1 MIDLK
6 DLRADPEKYHRGA
19 ADKNSDVDI
28 DQLLSLDEAVRALQ
42 TRQQQLAAEKNAI
55 GKEIGQLAAQ
65 LKKADA
71 NTRAELQ
78 ARMQTLQARP
88 HEIKTR
94 EADINQQLATLE
106 AQRDDLWLLVPQPA
120 DEDVPVGKSAD
131 DNVELRRWHPAP
143 GSSDGGDHAFYPC
156 QPFAAQR
163 GFEPKS
169 HLELIESLNLV
180 DFDRGVKI
188 AGSRSYVLVGDGM
201 RLHQAVLRYAFD
213 LMTVTHGFT
222 PLSASCLVRH
232 QTLVGTGFFPHGRE
246 QVYDVA
252 NPTTAPGSGQGLA
265 LTGTGEVG
273 LMAYHMDEIL
283 AAEELPKT
291 YTTVSTCFRR
301 EAGSAGKDTA
311 GLYRIHQFDKVEQVV
326 ICEADE
332 KVSRDWHQ
340 KMIGYVEELLQNL
353 GLPYRLLQCCTGDL
367 GPKNADMIDLECWMP
382 SRADGKTANPDGE
395 KDSSGGW
402 GETHSASRL
411 YDYQTRRLNLR
422 YRDPDDPK
430 GKATKFCHSLNN
442 TVAASPRLL
451 IPILELYQNADGTI
465 TIPAVLR
472 PYMNGQRKIGD

>member
-6 DLRADPEKYHRGA
+6 DLRVNPDKYRQGA
-19 ADKNSDVDI
+19 ANKNSHVDI
-28 DQLLSLDEAVRALQ
+28 DALLSLDEKVRGLQ
-42 TRQQQLAAEKNAI
+42 TDQQKLAAEKNAI
-55 GKEIGQLAAQ
+55 GKEIGQVAGQ
-65 LKKADA
+65 LKKADGDQKQSLQQ
-71 NTRAELQ
+71 RMAELQ
-78 ARMQTLQARP
+78 ARPNQ
-88 HEIKTR
+88 IKEQ
-94 EADINQQLATLE
+94 EAQIAEQVGTLE
-106 AQRDDLWLLVPQPA
+106 AERDDLWLLIPQPA
-120 DEDVPVGKSAD
+120 DDDVPVGKSAD
-131 DNVELRRWHPAP
+131 DNVELRRWSPTSKN
-143 GSSDGGDHAFYPC
+143 GVAFDPT
-156 QPFAAQR
+156 QPFPAQR

-169 HLELIESLNLV
+169 HVDLIDHLGLV

-252 NPTTAPGSGQGLA
+252 NPTAEGGLA

-283 AAEELPKT
+283 TAEQLPKT

-382 SRADGKTANPDGE
+382 SRADGKTCEDVGGDA
-395 KDSSGGW
+395 GW

-422 YRDPDDPK
+422 YRDPSDPK
-430 GKATKFCHSLNN
+430 GKKTIHCHSLNN

-451 IPILELYQNADGTI
+451 IPILELYQNADGTV
-465 TIPAVLR
+465 TIPQVLR
-472 PYMNGQRKIGD
+472 PYMNGQEVIG

>member
-6 DLRADPEKYHRGA
+6 DLRTDPEKYRRGA
-19 ADKNSDVDI
+19 ANKNSHVDI
-28 DQLLSLDEAVRALQ
+28 DALLSLDEQVRALQ
-42 TRQQQLAAEKNAI
+42 TQQQQLAAEKNAI
-55 GKEIGQLAAQ
+55 GKEIGQVAGQ
-65 LKKADA
+65 MKKADA
-71 NTRAELQ
+71 DTKAKLQQRMAELQ
-78 ARMQTLQARP
+78 ARP
-88 HEIKTR
+88 NEIKTT
-94 EADINQQLATLE
+94 EAQVTQQLADLE
-106 AQRDDLWLLVPQPA
+106 AQRDDLWLLIPQPA
-120 DEDVPVGKSAD
+120 DDDVPVGKSAD
-131 DNVELRRWHPAP
+131 DNVELGRWSP
-143 GSSDGGDHAFYPC
+143 DGDVAFDPTKS
-156 QPFAAQR
+156 FVDQR

-169 HLELIESLNLV
+169 HVQLIEDLGLV

-213 LMTVTHGFT
+213 LMTQTNGFT

-232 QTLVGTGFFPHGRE
+232 HTLVGTGFFPHGRE

-252 NPTTAPGSGQGLA
+252 NPTAEGGLA

-283 AAEELPKT
+283 PPEKLPLR

-332 KVSRDWHQ
+332 KTSRDWHQ
-340 KMIGYVEELLQNL
+340 KMIGYVEGFLQSL

-382 SRADGKTANPDGE
+382 SRAAPGTTANPDGE
-395 KDSSGGW
+395 KDTSGGW

-422 YRDPDDPK
+422 YRDPSDPK

-451 IPILELYQNADGTI
+451 IPILELYQNADGSV

-472 PYMNGQRKIGD
+472 PYMNGQEKIG

>member
-6 DLRADPEKYHRGA
+6 DLRTNPEKYRRGA
-19 ADKNSDVDI
+19 ANKNSHVDI
-28 DQLLSLDEAVRALQ
+28 DALLALDEQVRALQ
-42 TRQQQLAAEKNAI
+42 TQQQQFAAEKNAI
-55 GKEIGQLAAQ
+55 GKEIGQLAGQ
-65 LKKADA
+65 LKKADGNA
-71 NTRAELQ
+71 KAELQ
-78 ARMQTLQARP
+78 EKMRLLQARP
-88 HEIKTR
+88 NELKAR
-94 EADINQQLATLE
+94 EAAVGDKLTDLE
-106 AQRDDLWLLVPQPA
+106 AQRDDLWLHVPQPA
-120 DEDVPVGKSAD
+120 DDDVPVGKSAE
-131 DNVELRRWHPAP
+131 DNIELRRWNPDGDAAFDPAR
-143 GSSDGGDHAFYPC
+143 
-156 QPFAAQR
+156 PFAEQR
-163 GFEPKS
+163 GFEPQS
-169 HLELIESLNLV
+169 HIELIESLGLV

-188 AGSRSYVLVGDGM
+188 AGSRSYVLIGDGM

-213 LMTVTHGFT
+213 LMTQTHGFT

-232 QTLVGTGFFPHGRE
+232 HTLVGTGFFPHGRE

-252 NPTTAPGSGQGLA
+252 NPTAEGGLA

-283 AAEELPKT
+283 SAEELPKT

-301 EAGSAGKDTA
+301 EAGSAGKDAA

-332 KVSRDWHQ
+332 QVSRDWHQ
-340 KMIGYVEELLQNL
+340 KMIGYVEQFLQSL

-382 SRADGKTANPDGE
+382 SRAEGRTANPEGE
-395 KDSSGGW
+395 ADTSGGW

-422 YRDPDDPK
+422 YRDSGGDADDPK
-430 GKATKFCHSLNN
+430 GKKTIFCHSLNN

-451 IPILELYQNADGTI
+451 IPILELYQNADGSVTV
-465 TIPAVLR
+465 PAVLR
-472 PYMNGQRKIGD
+472 PYMNGQEKIG

>member
-6 DLRADPEKYHRGA
+6 DLRANPDKYRQGA
-19 ADKNSDVDI
+19 ANKNSHVDI
-28 DQLLSLDEAVRALQ
+28 DALLSLDEQVRAFQ
-42 TRQQQLAAEKNAI
+42 TDQQKLAAEKNAI
-55 GKEIGQLAAQ
+55 GKEIGQIAGQ
-65 LKKADA
+65 MKKADGDA
-71 NTRAELQ
+71 KAALQQRMAE
-78 ARMQTLQARP
+78 LQARP
-88 HEIKTR
+88 HEIKAD
-94 EADINQQLATLE
+94 EAKIGEQLAALE

-120 DEDVPVGKSAD
+120 DADVPVGKSAE
-131 DNVELRRWHPAP
+131 DNVELGRWQPNP
-143 GSSDGGDHAFYPC
+143 GSETAFDPTKT
-156 QPFAAQR
+156 FVEQR

-169 HLELIESLNLV
+169 HVQLIEDLGLV

-213 LMTVTHGFT
+213 LMTQTNGFT

-232 QTLVGTGFFPHGRE
+232 HTLVGTGFFPHGRE

-252 NPTTAPGSGQGLA
+252 NPTAEGGLA

-283 AAEELPKT
+283 AAEQLPKT

-332 KVSRDWHQ
+332 QTSRDWHQ
-340 KMIGYVEELLQNL
+340 KMIGYVEGFLQSL

-382 SRADGKTANPDGE
+382 SRAAPGTTANPDGE
-395 KDSSGGW
+395 ADTSGGW

-422 YRDPDDPK
+422 YRDPQDPK

-451 IPILELYQNADGTI
+451 IPILELYQNADGCV

-472 PYMNGQRKIGD
+472 PYMNGQEIIG

>member
-6 DLRADPEKYHRGA
+6 DLRTDPEKYRRGA
-19 ADKNSDVDI
+19 ANKNSHVDI
-28 DQLLSLDEAVRALQ
+28 DALLSLDEQVRALQ
-42 TRQQQLAAEKNAI
+42 TQQQQLAAEKNAI
-55 GKEIGQLAAQ
+55 GKEIGQVAGQ
-65 LKKADA
+65 MKKADA
-71 NTRAELQ
+71 DTKAKLQQRMAELQ
-78 ARMQTLQARP
+78 ARP
-88 HEIKTR
+88 NEIKTT
-94 EADINQQLATLE
+94 EAQVTEQLADLE
-106 AQRDDLWLLVPQPA
+106 AQRDDLWLLIPQPA
-120 DEDVPVGKSAD
+120 DDDVPVGKSAD
-131 DNVELRRWHPAP
+131 DNVELGRWSP
-143 GSSDGGDHAFYPC
+143 DGDVAFDPTKT
-156 QPFAAQR
+156 FAEQR

-169 HLELIESLNLV
+169 HIQLIEDLGLV

-213 LMTVTHGFT
+213 LMTQTNGFT

-232 QTLVGTGFFPHGRE
+232 HTLVGTGFFPHGRE

-252 NPTTAPGSGQGLA
+252 NPTAEGGLA

-283 AAEELPKT
+283 TADELPKT

-301 EAGSAGKDTA
+301 EAGSAGKDAA

-332 KVSRDWHQ
+332 KASRDWHQ
-340 KMIGYVEELLQNL
+340 KMIGYVEGFLQSL

-382 SRADGKTANPDGE
+382 SRATPGTTANPDGE
-395 KDSSGGW
+395 ADTSGGW

-422 YRDPDDPK
+422 YRDPNDPK

-451 IPILELYQNADGTI
+451 IPILELYQNADGSV

-472 PYMNGQRKIGD
+472 PYMNGQEKIG

>member
-6 DLRADPEKYHRGA
+6 DLRANPDKYRRGA
-19 ADKNSDVDI
+19 ANKNSPVDFERLL
-28 DQLLSLDEAVRALQ
+28 DLDAQLREAL
-42 TRQQQLAAEKNAI
+42 TRQQELAAEKNAI
-55 GKEIGQLAAQ
+55 SKEIGQTAGR
-65 LKKADA
+65 LKKAEGDNRA
-71 NTRAELQ
+71 ALLQRMDQLKARPEQIKEEEAALAQRVAELE
-78 ARMQTLQARP
+78 P
-88 HEIKTR
+88 
-94 EADINQQLATLE
+94 
-106 AQRDDLWLLVPQPA
+106 QRDELWLHVPQPA
-120 DEDVPVGKSAD
+120 DDDVPVGQSAA
-131 DNVELRRWHPAP
+131 DNVELRRWSPDPA
-143 GSSDGGDHAFYPC
+143 SLEHALDPAR
-156 QPFAAQR
+156 PFAEQR
-163 GFEPKS
+163 GFEPKG
-169 HLELIESLNLV
+169 HTELIESLGLV
-180 DFDRGVKI
+180 DFQRGVKI

-213 LMTVTHGFT
+213 TMTTEHGFT
-222 PLSASCLVRH
+222 PLSASCLVKH
-232 QTLVGTGFFPHGRE
+232 PTLVGTGFFPHGRE

-252 NPTTAPGSGQGLA
+252 NPTAEGGLA

-283 AAEELPKT
+283 SADELPKQ
-291 YTTVSTCFRR
+291 YATVSTCFRR

-332 KVSRDWHQ
+332 LVSRDWHR
-340 KMIGYVEELLQNL
+340 KMIGYVEQLLQSL

-382 SRADGKTANPDGE
+382 SRAPTPASTCDDPGGE
-395 KDSSGGW
+395 SGW

-430 GKATKFCHSLNN
+430 GKRTKFCHSLNN

-451 IPILELYQNADGTI
+451 IPILEVYQNADGSVTV
-465 TIPAVLR
+465 PEVLR
-472 PYMNGQRKIGD
+472 PYLGGQEKIGG